1 MSTKINKSGYWQ
13 WAKFFRKA
21 QIVIRF
27 LSLLV
32 SMKESFNKI
41 VDEPSYLPVFSTSPS
56 PCPLPS
62 RGGGV
67 VGCTLST
74 PGFAGGYQYIAHNR
88 AGSICDVK
96 KITSRHISGL
106 GQRGSHL

>member
-62 RGGGV
+62 RGGGR
-67 VGCTLST
+67 GWMHAFN
-74 PGFAGGYQYIAHNR
+74 PGFAR
-88 AGSICDVK
+88 ANNIPPLTG
-96 KITSRHISGL
+96 
-106 GQRGSHL
+106 RGHLATRRKLPVAA